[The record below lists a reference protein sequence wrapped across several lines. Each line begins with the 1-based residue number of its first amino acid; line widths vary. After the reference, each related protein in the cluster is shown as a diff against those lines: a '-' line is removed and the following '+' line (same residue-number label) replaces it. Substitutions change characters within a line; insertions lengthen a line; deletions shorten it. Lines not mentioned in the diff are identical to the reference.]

1 MKNILLDGIEIPTDS
16 SGKYFSKPHFI
27 ALINKRRALLG
38 KALFNITNYLKT
50 KKVAELERELGEPII
65 KSGEWIHGAA
75 MLEIIRK
82 TDTPLWIDV
91 LQNASAMEVLNA

>member
-1 MKNILLDGIEIPTDS
+1 MTNIVLDGIEIPVDS

-27 ALINKRRALLG
+27 ALINKRRALFG

-50 KKVAELERELGEPII
+50 KKVAELEQSLGEPII
-65 KSGEWIHGAA
+65 KGGEWIHGAA

-82 TDTPLWIDV
+82 TDTQLWLDI
-91 LQNASAMEVLNA
+91 LQDASAMEVLNG